1 MRWWIWF
8 RRWLKNQKQM
18 EALPEKK
25 AEEQKSF
32 FLYMRMAPEILTR
45 MRRERGI
52 PLKKL
57 ELVLIDNENEPVW
70 QVQAILE
77 KLVPGLNVLY
87 LVTEREEQFEEQAE
101 ELFDSRGLIVA
112 MKNPGAEKP
121 SGNLI
126 LDLHDWEMHLDIIS

>member
-8 RRWLKNQKQM
+8 RGWLKNQKQM
-18 EALPEKK
+18 EALSEKK

-32 FLYMRMAPEILTR
+32 FLYMRMASEILTR

-52 PLKKL
+52 PLKEL

-77 KLVPGLNVLY
+77 TLVPGLNMLY
-87 LVTEREEQFEEQAE
+87 LVTEREQQFEEQAE
-101 ELFDSRGLIVA
+101 ELFDSQGLIVA
-112 MKNPGAEKP
+112 MTKPGTENP

>member
-1 MRWWIWF
+1 MNWW
-8 RRWLKNQKQM
+8 RRLWKWLKHQRK
-18 EALPEKK
+18 EDSVPEKK
-25 AEEQKSF
+25 EKEQKSF

-45 MRRERGI
+45 MRREREI

-77 KLVPGLNVLY
+77 TLVPGLNMLY

-101 ELFDSRGLIVA
+101 ELFDSQGLIVA
-112 MKNPGAEKP
+112 MTKPGTENP

>member
-32 FLYMRMAPEILTR
+32 FLYMRMTPEILTR

-87 LVTEREEQFEEQAE
+87 LVTEREEQFEE
-101 ELFDSRGLIVA
+101 
-112 MKNPGAEKP
+112 MKENFVFNVLPFAPKETLLQIMDESYGEK
-121 SGNLI
+121 
-126 LDLHDWEMHLDIIS
+126 

>member
-1 MRWWIWF
+1 
-8 RRWLKNQKQM
+8 
-18 EALPEKK
+18 
-25 AEEQKSF
+25 
-32 FLYMRMAPEILTR
+32 

-52 PLKKL
+52 PLKEL

-77 KLVPGLNVLY
+77 TLVPGLNMLY

-101 ELFDSRGLIVA
+101 ELFDSQGLIVA
-112 MKNPGAEKP
+112 MTKPGTENP
-121 SGNLI
+121 SWNLI

>member
-1 MRWWIWF
+1 MNWW
-8 RRWLKNQKQM
+8 RRLWKWLKHQRK
-18 EALPEKK
+18 EDSVPEKK
-25 AEEQKSF
+25 EKEQKSF

-45 MRRERGI
+45 MRREREI

-77 KLVPGLNVLY
+77 TLVPGLNMLY

-101 ELFDSRGLIVA
+101 ELFDSQGLIVA
-112 MKNPGAEKP
+112 MTKPGTENP

-126 LDLHDWEMHLDIIS
+126 LDLCDWEMHLDIIS

>member
-8 RRWLKNQKQM
+8 RGWLKNQKQM

-45 MRRERGI
+45 IEGETGNS
-52 PLKKL
+52 PEEL

-77 KLVPGLNVLY
+77 RLVPGLNLLY
-87 LVTEREEQFEEQAE
+87 LVTDRERT
-101 ELFDSRGLIVA
+101 V
-112 MKNPGAEKP
+112 
-121 SGNLI
+121 
-126 LDLHDWEMHLDIIS
+126 

>member
-1 MRWWIWF
+1 MNWW
-8 RRWLKNQKQM
+8 RRLSAWLQHQKK
-18 EALPEKK
+18 EDYVTEKK
-25 AEEQKSF
+25 EKKQKSF
-32 FLYMRMAPEILTR
+32 FLYMRMASEILTR

-52 PLKKL
+52 PLKEL

-87 LVTEREEQFEEQAE
+87 LVTEREEQFEDQAE

-112 MKNPGAEKP
+112 MKKPGAEKP